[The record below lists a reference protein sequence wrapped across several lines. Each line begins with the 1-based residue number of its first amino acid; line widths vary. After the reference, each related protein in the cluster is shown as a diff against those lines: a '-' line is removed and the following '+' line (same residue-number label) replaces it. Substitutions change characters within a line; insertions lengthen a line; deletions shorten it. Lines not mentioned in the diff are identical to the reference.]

1 MAARSGQSRLLR
13 QRLLGRMAAVW
24 AVYSLLFALAAVLAN
39 GVLVPRL
46 ADWVAD
52 STSNWVAFDMQEIK
66 NAFPYDDLLDSYLQR
81 AYGDE
86 VTREMIDNGEVAV
99 VSDEVPLD
107 NGYYTDVSLS
117 DDGSQVVSLRAVR
130 VHELQEDYLAQQ
142 KAEELYEEMRFADPS
157 TADDWVAYPTVGSDD
172 GSFQARNLH
181 TYNQMKAFK
190 WPVAIALY
198 CVGCAVIVILF
209 FGRFLRYFDRLVS
222 AVGSMIHE
230 REKPVDLPRDLF
242 IVEAELNS
250 LRLESLAD
258 ERAAAAAEQ
267 RKNELVAY
275 LAHDI
280 RTPLTSVLGYLSLLR
295 DVPDLPADQRARFTG
310 LALQKAERLE
320 VLVNEFFEI
329 TRYNL
334 QSIPI
339 ERQRIGLGFFLDQ
352 IADEFYPQASAKG
365 VSIEVSAP
373 ADTEFFADGDKLA
386 RAMGNVVRNAVAY
399 ADEGTA
405 VTLEAEALPA
415 EGAGR
420 GGFRL
425 RVTDRGREIAPH
437 HLDSIFEKF
446 YREDTARGAGTGNA
460 GLGLAIAKEI
470 LLAHGGTITAESA
483 DGLTVFT
490 MDLPASAC

>member
-1 MAARSGQSRLLR
+1 MAPRSGQSRLLR
-13 QRLLGRMAAVW
+13 QRLLGRMALVW
-24 AVYSLLFALAAVLAN
+24 AVYSLLFALAAVFAN
-39 GVLVPRL
+39 GVLVPRI

-52 STSNWVAFDMQEIK
+52 STSSWVEFDIGEIK
-66 NAFPYDDLLDSYLQR
+66 SAYSHDELLDSYLRR

-86 VTREMIDNGEVAV
+86 VTRDMIADGEVAV
-99 VSDEVPLD
+99 VSDEVVLND
-107 NGYYTDVSLS
+107 GYYIDISLS
-117 DDGSQVVSLRAVR
+117 ASGSQAVSMRAIR
-130 VHELQEDYLAQQ
+130 DHELQDDFLAQQ
-142 KAEELYEEMRFADPS
+142 MADELYEEMRFADPS
-157 TADDWVAYPTVGSDD
+157 TADDWVAYPAVDCSD

-181 TYNQMKAFK
+181 TYNQMKVFK

-222 AVGSMIHE
+222 AVGSVIHD
-230 REKPVDLPRDLF
+230 RGKPVELPRDLF
-242 IVEAELNS
+242 IVETELNS

-280 RTPLTSVLGYLSLLR
+280 RTPLTSVLGYLSLLQ
-295 DVPDLPADQRARFTG
+295 DAPDLPVDQRVRFTG

-339 ERQRIGLGFFLDQ
+339 ERQRIGLGFFLEQ
-352 IADEFYPQASAKG
+352 IAEEFYPQASAKG
-365 VSIEVSAP
+365 VSIQVSAP
-373 ADTEFFADGDKLA
+373 ADTEFFVDGDKLA
-386 RAMGNVVRNAVAY
+386 RAVGNVVRNAVAY
-399 ADEGTA
+399 ADEGTT
-405 VTLEAEALPA
+405 VTLEAEGLPA
-415 EGAGR
+415 QGGR
-420 GGFRL
+420 SGFRI

-446 YREDTARGAGTGNA
+446 YREDTARGAATGNA

-470 LLAHGGTITAESA
+470 LLAHGGSIAAESA